1 MGDLRQLVKEIDAQR
16 ARGEVKDVDP
26 KTFAEIE
33 NKAGL
38 GNTPVPAEMVMRQ
51 QDGKYFVNNN
61 EVSKQ
66 DFDKTRQQSDQAM
79 GIRRDAAGKRT
90 RPSPDERRRAAMSEL
105 DGMKKGGKV
114 SSASKRAD
122 GCAIRGKTKG
132 RIV

>member
-1 MGDLRQLVKEIDAQR
+1 MGDLRKLVKEIDAQR

-26 KTFAEIE
+26 EAFAEIE

-38 GNTPVPAEMVMRQ
+38 KGIEDKFKKADSATP
-51 QDGKYFVNNN
+51 
-61 EVSKQ
+61 
-66 DFDKTRQQSDQAM
+66 
-79 GIRRDAAGKRT
+79 
-90 RPSPDERRRAAMSEL
+90 RPPVRERMKAAMSEL

-122 GCAIRGKTKG
+122 GCAMRGKTRG